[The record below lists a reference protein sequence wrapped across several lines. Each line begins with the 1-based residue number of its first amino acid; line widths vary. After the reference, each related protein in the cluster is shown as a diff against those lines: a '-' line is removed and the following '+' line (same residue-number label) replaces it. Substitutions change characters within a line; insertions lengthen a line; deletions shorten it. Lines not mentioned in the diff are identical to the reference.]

1 MIDQEQLIS
10 YHTISLGAMTREG
23 DTLAEISELDSEGAQ
38 QRRTLHVPA
47 GLPGERVTIAVEA
60 PAQPRPGRHRRRWKP
75 RPPRVWITGI
85 HEPSPLRVQAA
96 CPVFGTCGGCQL
108 QHMQYDAQLAWKRS
122 IVEQLLRDTGGFAN
136 PPLLETVPCDNPWHY
151 RN

>member
-38 QRRTLHVPA
+38 QRRPLHVPA

-60 PAQPRPGRHRRRWKP
+60 PAQPRPGRRRRRWKP

-96 CPVFGTCGGCQL
+96 CPVFGT
-108 QHMQYDAQLAWKRS
+108 
-122 IVEQLLRDTGGFAN
+122 FATTCAF
-136 PPLLETVPCDNPWHY
+136 P
-151 RN
+151 